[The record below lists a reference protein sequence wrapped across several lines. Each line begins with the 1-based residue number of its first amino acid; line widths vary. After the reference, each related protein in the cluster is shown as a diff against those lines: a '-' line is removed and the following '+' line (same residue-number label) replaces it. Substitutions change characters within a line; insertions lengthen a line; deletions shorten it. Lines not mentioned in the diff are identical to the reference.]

1 MGRYDD
7 IIDHPHYQSKKRRH
21 MAMKDRAAQFSA
33 FAALSGYNEAVEET
47 SRLTS
52 ERIKLDESKMEAID
66 AKLRIINER
75 LSDPPEV
82 RISFFREDDRK
93 TGGAYIDVTGT
104 VRRIDLRMRLL
115 SMDNGETVPIDDITG
130 IEWITPFDDQNL

>member
-1 MGRYDD
+1 
-7 IIDHPHYQSKKRRH
+7 